1 MWRWADMSGTRG
13 GDERKVSSLR
23 ELSRPSEPARDLWPQ
38 IEARISEERS
48 MAPGAMGAQPRPVRA
63 RAVPL
68 RWLAAAAVV
77 ASVAGGVWVGR
88 RLLPAAPPRG
98 GGGGRGGG
106 GAPTAL
112 DVAYVSDPRY
122 QRDRAALMQSLQARL
137 AALPPPA
144 RAKVMASL
152 AAIHRAKQDLENA
165 LGKDPGNA
173 LLQELLVNTYQDEM
187 RVLTDVHEA
196 GAAGRGICTCGGFPG
211 WRQRYPCCV
220 RARPPAP
227 QAIKSSSARCRRR
240 LAAWWT
246 FPTS

>member
-1 MWRWADMSGTRG
+1 MSGTRG

-23 ELSRPSEPARDLWPQ
+23 ELSPAIEPARDLWPQ
-38 IEARISEERS
+38 IEARINEERRT
-48 MAPGAMGAQPRPVRA
+48 APGAMAAQPRPVRA

-77 ASVAGGVWVGR
+77 ASVAVGVWIGR
-88 RLLPAAPPRG
+88 RLLPAARPGAGVESPPAD
-98 GGGGRGGG
+98 
-106 GAPTAL
+106 APTAL
-112 DVAYVSDPRY
+112 DVTYVSDPRY

-152 AAIHRAKQDLENA
+152 AAIQGAKQDLQNA

-196 GAAGRGICTCGGFPG
+196 GDAGRGI
-211 WRQRYPCCV
+211 
-220 RARPPAP
+220 
-227 QAIKSSSARCRRR
+227 
-240 LAAWWT
+240 
-246 FPTS
+246 

>member
-1 MWRWADMSGTRG
+1 MSGTRG

-23 ELSRPSEPARDLWPQ
+23 ELSPAIEPARDLWPQ
-38 IEARISEERS
+38 IEARINEERRT
-48 MAPGAMGAQPRPVRA
+48 APGAMAAQPRPLRA

-77 ASVAGGVWVGR
+77 ASVALGVWIGR
-88 RLLPAAPPRG
+88 SLLPAARPGAGVESPTSASRG
-98 GGGGRGGG
+98 TPATAD
-106 GAPTAL
+106 APTPL

-152 AAIHRAKQDLENA
+152 AAIQGAKQDLENA

-196 GAAGRGICTCGGFPG
+196 GDAGRGI
-211 WRQRYPCCV
+211 
-220 RARPPAP
+220 
-227 QAIKSSSARCRRR
+227 
-240 LAAWWT
+240 
-246 FPTS
+246 

>member
-1 MWRWADMSGTRG
+1 MSGTRG

-23 ELSRPSEPARDLWPQ
+23 ELSPAIEPARELWPQ
-38 IEARISEERS
+38 IEARIKEERRT
-48 MAPGAMGAQPRPVRA
+48 APGAMAEQPRPVRA

-77 ASVAGGVWVGR
+77 ASVAVGVWIGR
-88 RLLPAAPPRG
+88 SLLPAARPEAG
-98 GGGGRGGG
+98 VESAAAD
-106 GAPTAL
+106 APTAL

-196 GAAGRGICTCGGFPG
+196 GDAGRGI
-211 WRQRYPCCV
+211 
-220 RARPPAP
+220 
-227 QAIKSSSARCRRR
+227 
-240 LAAWWT
+240 
-246 FPTS
+246 

>member
-1 MWRWADMSGTRG
+1 MSGTRG

-23 ELSRPSEPARDLWPQ
+23 ELSPAIEPARDLWPQ
-38 IEARISEERS
+38 IEARINQERRT
-48 MAPGAMGAQPRPVRA
+48 APGAMAAQPRPVRA

-77 ASVAGGVWVGR
+77 ASVAVGVWIGR
-88 RLLPAAPPRG
+88 SLLPAARPGAGVESPMGASRG
-98 GGGGRGGG
+98 TLATAD
-106 GAPTAL
+106 APTAL

-137 AALPPPA
+137 AALPLPA

-196 GAAGRGICTCGGFPG
+196 GDAGRGI
-211 WRQRYPCCV
+211 
-220 RARPPAP
+220 
-227 QAIKSSSARCRRR
+227 
-240 LAAWWT
+240 
-246 FPTS
+246 

>member
-1 MWRWADMSGTRG
+1 MSGTRG

-23 ELSRPSEPARDLWPQ
+23 ELSPAIEPARDLWPQ
-38 IEARISEERS
+38 IEARLNEERS

-77 ASVAGGVWVGR
+77 ASVAVGVWIGR
-88 RLLPAAPPRG
+88 SLLPAARPEAG
-98 GGGGRGGG
+98 VESAAAD
-106 GAPTAL
+106 APTAL
-112 DVAYVSDPRY
+112 DVAYVPDPRY

-152 AAIHRAKQDLENA
+152 AAIHRAKQDLQNE
-165 LGKDPGNA
+165 LGRDPGNA

-187 RVLTDVHEA
+187 RVLTDVHYA
-196 GAAGRGICTCGGFPG
+196 GDAGRGI
-211 WRQRYPCCV
+211 
-220 RARPPAP
+220 
-227 QAIKSSSARCRRR
+227 
-240 LAAWWT
+240 
-246 FPTS
+246 